1 MGEERLSAE
10 ELGRGFIDAA
20 NRRDVDALVALCH
33 PELELLPTMIISQR
47 AVYRGHDGLRRWVAD
62 LLDAEVAYEAR
73 VLRVR
78 EFGGDRFAV
87 LAEVCLED
95 EVITQ
100 SALIARVQDDL
111 IVRAKGYLSDEQ
123 TLIRVGVLPPSES

>member
-1 MGEERLSAE
+1 MTEALSAD
-10 ELGRGFIDAA
+10 ELGRRFIDAA

-33 PELELLPTMIISQR
+33 PELELLPTMIVSQR

-62 LLDAEVAYEAR
+62 LIEAEISYEAR
-73 VLRVR
+73 VRRVR
-78 EFGGDRFAV
+78 EFDGDRFAV
-87 LAEVCLED
+87 LAEVWLDGEA
-95 EVITQ
+95 ITE

-123 TLIRVGVLPPSES
+123 TLIRVGVLPPAEG